1 MVGGNGSLKT
11 LKAAKTTFPNKVNSK
26 RVKIYA
32 KMPLYSNK
40 ALLDETILQISK
52 FNAALSGNRIFKTTF
67 SMIFPSHFIEYLIY
81 LVN

>member
-26 RVKIYA
+26 RAKIYA

-52 FNAALSGNRIFKTTF
+52 FNGNRIFNNFFDDISFAFHRISDLF
-67 SMIFPSHFIEYLIY
+67 SKLT
-81 LVN
+81 